1 MFINLI
7 KIENIIENISQTLWG
22 IPIISFIISIGFIAS
37 IAFNFSQIKYFF
49 TGWKLLFAKKEIT
62 NHIKTDSISSM
73 QAFINAL
80 SASLG
85 NGGLAGMAVVLVDGG
100 PGTAFWVFILGFFS
114 MILRFFEVYAGIKLA
129 KNNLIGPLSYI
140 SNLPFGKAF
149 TYLYAFILLIYIL
162 LGGISMQTN
171 SIGLSLQKTF
181 NFSPISIGIGFTLL
195 IFYIIIGGSQRIMK
209 ASEYIIPIKVSLFF
223 IGIISLLYF
232 HKASIA
238 PAFHLI
244 MENAFTTEAMG
255 KGALCFTMQK
265 AITVGFSKALN
276 ATEAG
281 VGTASIFFGSTETK
295 EPLKTAIMSM
305 ITAFISTNLVCTML
319 IFAIIASGTSTTGI
333 TSTGLVIAAFS
344 TLLGNFAGPVITFLS
359 FSFGIGVM
367 VAYTFLGYK
376 IWDFLFGKKTIAIY
390 YSLLIAL
397 AFFGAIAS
405 VGLVFKALDMLVA
418 FLVIINLL
426 GLLWNIKTLRAEF
439 LKDQSNL
446 SILK

>member
-1 MFINLI
+1 MFVNLI
-7 KIENIIENISQTLWG
+7 QIEDIIEKISQTLWG
-22 IPIISFIISIGFIAS
+22 LPIITFIIAIGIIAS
-37 IAFNFSQIKYFF
+37 FVFNFSQIRYFF
-49 TGWKLLFAKKEIT
+49 TGWKLLFAKKEPDT
-62 NHIKTDSISSM
+62 ALKTDSISSM

-80 SASLG
+80 SSSLG
-85 NGGLAGMAVVLVDGG
+85 NGGLAGMAIVLVDGG

-140 SNLPFGKAF
+140 SNLPFGKVF
-149 TYLYAFILLIYIL
+149 TYFYAFVLLIYIL
-162 LGGISMQTN
+162 FGGISMQTN

-181 NFSPISIGIGFTLL
+181 NFSPVAIGIGFALL
-195 IFYIIIGGSQRIMK
+195 IFYIIIGGSKRIMK

-223 IGIISLLYF
+223 IGIIALLYF
-232 HKASIA
+232 HRGSII
-238 PAFHLI
+238 PAFYLV
-244 MENAFTTEAMG
+244 MDNAFTTQAMG

-319 IFAIIASGTSTTGI
+319 IFTIVASGVSTTGI

-376 IWDFLFGKKTIAIY
+376 IWDFLFGKKTIMLY
-390 YSLLIAL
+390 YTLLVFL

-405 VGLVFKALDMLVA
+405 VSLIFKALDMLVGC
-418 FLVIINLL
+418 LIIINLL
-426 GLLWNIKTLRAEF
+426 SLLWNTKTLRNEF
-439 LKDQSNL
+439 IKEEAQL
-446 SILK
+446 SI